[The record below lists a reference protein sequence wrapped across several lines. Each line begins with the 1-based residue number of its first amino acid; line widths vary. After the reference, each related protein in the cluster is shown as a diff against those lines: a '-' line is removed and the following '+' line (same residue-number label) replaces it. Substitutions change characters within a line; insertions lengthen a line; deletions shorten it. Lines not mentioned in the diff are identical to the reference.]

1 MLQRFAAR
9 HEVDAAKSAL
19 SNAATPAMSNVAT
32 PALSNAAAEAKDVYA
47 PIERMMHVLVQ
58 RSGASAATLRMLDAS
73 ARTLHL
79 VAADLIPAP
88 FTMHC
93 AEVPADCGVCGAAII
108 QEALCSSSEACA
120 CVREL
125 ASDAEPARRV
135 VTYPLSFRDRSC
147 GVLALFVPYDGALP
161 DDVVDL
167 LPALGEV
174 LGLALENA
182 RLLQAE
188 LHAAVMEERQLL
200 ASEVHDSLAQSLT
213 SVRMRTSLLEGAIA
227 SHELDRASGY
237 VAEIDETVAV
247 AQSRV
252 REIITHFRTG
262 IDAQR
267 LLSALGRT
275 IDELRGLGGA
285 AIEFHPPRREPAL
298 SPFER
303 VQVFHIAREALTNAV
318 RHAQARRVRMALS
331 VRRGHCEVQVVDDGI
346 GVDPTRPSDH
356 GHFGINIMRERAR
369 RLGGRLEFEALSDG
383 GTRVRLVFP
392 IRGIGRS
399 A

>member
-1 MLQRFAAR
+1 MLQRSAAR
-9 HEVDAAKSAL
+9 QDVDAVK
-19 SNAATPAMSNVAT
+19 PAS
-32 PALSNAAAEAKDVYA
+32 SNAAAEAKDVYA
-47 PIERMMHVLVQ
+47 PIVRMMHVLVQ
-58 RSGASAATLRMLDAS
+58 RSGALAATLRMLDAS

-79 VAADLIPAP
+79 VAADRIPAP
-88 FTMHC
+88 FAMRC
-93 AEVPADCGVCGAAII
+93 AEVPADCGVCGAAMI
-108 QEALCSSSEACA
+108 QESLCSSSEACA
-120 CVREL
+120 CVQEI
-125 ASDAEPARRV
+125 SSHGDPARRV
-135 VTYPLSFRDRSC
+135 LTYPLSFRDRSC
-147 GVLALFVPYDGALP
+147 GVLALFVPTDDALP
-161 DDVVDL
+161 AEVVDL
-167 LPALGEV
+167 LPALAEV

-237 VAEIDETVAV
+237 VAEIGETVAV
-247 AQSRV
+247 AQARV

-267 LLSALGRT
+267 LLTALGRT
-275 IDELRGLGGA
+275 IDELRGLGDV
-285 AIEFHPPRREPAL
+285 AIEFNPPRREPAL

-318 RHAQARRVRMALS
+318 RHAQARRVRLALS
-331 VRRGHCEVQVVDDGI
+331 LRRGRCEVQVVDDGI

-369 RLGGRLEFEALSDG
+369 RLGGSLEFEPLSDG

-392 IRGIGRS
+392 VRGIGRS
-399 A
+399 T